1 VAFETFNPQ
10 LGRPDYYYTTEG
22 LGARDGDANNPGG
35 LVDPDN
41 FKRLAWDPRIVIASR
56 TGDWSIL
63 NGMPYDVLDRSGN
76 VIGQKLIEGMG
87 KEDNTDQMVGMA
99 AAALATAGAAG
110 WLGGGSAAGAEAA
123 GAGALDT
130 AAFEGIGSSALGE
143 TTATMGASGSGLG
156 SGLSGTGLS
165 MGGGTTGLTATTGSG
180 LSLTGSAVAPGMM
193 TAAAPGAGAIGA
205 GLGTGFAGGAGTLLG
220 PAALAG
226 TYTLANGSILPAL
239 TSSLPSIPPVPPT
252 GSGPGGATPSTPG
265 LPKIPGVTDGFQW
278 TDLIGP
284 AANLIGGG
292 MASNAASDAA
302 DKQIQAAREAQ
313 ALQEPWR
320 QAGIKGLNRLQE
332 LLAIGGDPNSAG
344 YGSAAADFAERE
356 PTVAPFAQQAPQW
369 RDFTLDDFQKDPG
382 YDFRLNQGTNALSR
396 AYAGKGRFLSG
407 AAMKGITRFGQDYAS
422 GEFGKAFDR
431 YQTGYGNRVGDFNSA
446 YSRYN
451 TDRRNT
457 MDEYQNRFA
466 RFQTNKASKL
476 APFQS
481 LAGIG
486 QTTAQSMGGDV
497 RAAGDAAAAGRIGSN
512 NAIADALSGAY
523 KTYRSGQDADAN
535 NAMMRALLTA
545 RGVAL

>member
-1 VAFETFNPQ
+1 MAAMGVPAS
-10 LGRPDYYYTTEG
+10 
-22 LGARDGDANNPGG
+22 GG
-35 LVDPDN
+35 LLSN
-41 FKRLAWDPRIVIASR
+41 IGSAATKLL
-56 TGDWSIL
+56 G
-63 NGMPYDVLDRSGN
+63 GSG
-76 VIGQKLIEGMG
+76 G
-87 KEDNTDQMVGMA
+87 
-99 AAALATAGAAG
+99 AGAAG
-110 WLGGGSAAGAEAA
+110 AG
-123 GAGALDT
+123 
-130 AAFEGIGSSALGE
+130 
-143 TTATMGASGSGLG
+143 
-156 SGLSGTGLS
+156 
-165 MGGGTTGLTATTGSG
+165 
-180 LSLTGSAVAPGMM
+180 
-193 TAAAPGAGAIGA
+193 
-205 GLGTGFAGGAGTLLG
+205 
-220 PAALAG
+220 
-226 TYTLANGSILPAL
+226 
-239 TSSLPSIPPVPPT
+239 
-252 GSGPGGATPSTPG
+252 
-265 LPKIPGVTDGFQW
+265 GFQW